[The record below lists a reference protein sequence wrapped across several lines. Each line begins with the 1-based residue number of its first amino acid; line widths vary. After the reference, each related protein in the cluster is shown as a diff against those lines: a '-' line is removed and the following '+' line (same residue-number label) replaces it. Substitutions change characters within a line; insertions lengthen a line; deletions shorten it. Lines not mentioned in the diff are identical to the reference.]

1 MLDLIRARETKGEVI
16 MSKEDFEKI
25 IAEVDS
31 LIETLEIMSDGELMK
46 QIEEGE
52 RNIGEGKVK
61 KIKSRKDLE
70 RLLGV

>member
-52 RNIGEGKVK
+52 RNIREGKVK
-61 KIKSRKDLE
+61 EIKSRKDLE